1 MRSKR
6 PEVSIIIPTFNEK
19 RNIAELL
26 HSVKSVLKDY
36 TYEKIV
42 VDKHSPDG
50 TAEIARSLGAKVMYD
65 DLGKG
70 SALIKGM
77 KSAKGRIIVSMDAD
91 LSNNPS
97 ELKLLISGIQIGY
110 DVCMGSRFL
119 TGGGSDDMPL
129 FRKFGNKI
137 FVYLVNL
144 LYGSKYT
151 DMCYGYRSFSRKA
164 IKKLGLREK
173 GFGIE
178 TEINI
183 KTQKTGLRAMEV
195 PSYEKKRGSGEGKLR
210 SFSDGYRI
218 LKAIFGNLF
227 S

>member
-1 MRSKR
+1 MRSRR
-6 PEVSIIIPTFNEK
+6 PEVSIIIPTLNEK
-19 RNIAELL
+19 RNIGEVL
-26 HSVKSVLKDY
+26 HSVKRVLKDY
-36 TYEKIV
+36 SYEIIV

-50 TAEIARSLGAKVMYD
+50 TASIARSLGARVMYD

-70 SALIKGM
+70 SALVKGM
-77 KSAKGRIIVSMDAD
+77 KSARGRVIVSMDAD

-97 ELKLLISGIQIGY
+97 ELRLLISGIQIGY

-119 TGGGSDDMPL
+119 TGGGSDDMPP
-129 FRKFGNKI
+129 FRKFGNKV
-137 FVYLVNL
+137 FVSLVNL

-151 DMCYGYRSFSRKA
+151 DMCYGYRSFSRRA
-164 IKKLGLREK
+164 VRKLNLREK

-183 KTQKTGLRAMEV
+183 KTQKAGLKAMEV
-195 PSYEKKRGSGEGKLR
+195 PSYEKKRGSGEAKLR

-218 LKAIFGNLF
+218 LKTIFRNMF

>member
-1 MRSKR
+1 MRFRR
-6 PEVSIIIPTFNEK
+6 PEVSIIIPTLNEK
-19 RNIAELL
+19 HNIAKVLR
-26 HSVKSVLKDY
+26 SVKRVLKNY
-36 TYEKIV
+36 SYEIIV

-50 TAEIARSLGAKVMYD
+50 TDRIARSLGAKVMYD
-65 DLGKG
+65 DMGKG

-77 KSAKGRIIVSMDAD
+77 KSARGNVIVSMDAD

-97 ELKLLISGIQIGY
+97 ELMILISGIQIGY

-119 TGGGSDDMPL
+119 TGGGSEDMPA
-129 FRKFGNKI
+129 FRKFGNKV
-137 FVYLVNL
+137 FVSLVNL
-144 LYGSKYT
+144 IYGSKYT

-164 IKKLGLREK
+164 VKKLKLREK

-183 KTQKTGLRAMEV
+183 KTRKAGLRAMEV
-195 PSYEKKRGSGEGKLR
+195 PSYEKKRESGEGKLR

-218 LKAIFGNLF
+218 LRTIFRNIF